1 MVAAALEVLETGALT
16 PLIKEELKYTIQ
28 SRRLAAGKQEL
39 TVDLTPTTPRRHR
52 QMTKEEENRA
62 YKRRTQN
69 REAAQRFRQRQKDEV
84 DRLMKKSMR
93 LESANTTLRAE
104 VRRLNVEKE
113 QLLGTLQSHLR
124 VCPMG
129 MLTR

>member
-1 MVAAALEVLETGALT
+1 MCQVRCNSFDVSLKRNNAEE
-16 PLIKEELKYTIQ
+16 IK
-28 SRRLAAGKQEL
+28 
-39 TVDLTPTTPRRHR
+39 